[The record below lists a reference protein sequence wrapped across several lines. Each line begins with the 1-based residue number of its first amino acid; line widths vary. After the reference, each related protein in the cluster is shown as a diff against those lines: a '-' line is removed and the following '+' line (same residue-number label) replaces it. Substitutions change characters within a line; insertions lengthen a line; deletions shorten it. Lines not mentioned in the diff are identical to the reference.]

1 MVSSNPDNI
10 RKGTT
15 ALPLNTSC
23 AFSSA
28 IIRKSPK
35 LSRAVSQRY
44 WLSSTNA
51 GLIERGLDGNDTR
64 RDARSPRRP
73 ILTARESFG
82 DFGMV
87 AFQ

>member
-1 MVSSNPDNI
+1 M
-10 RKGTT
+10 
-15 ALPLNTSC
+15 
-23 AFSSA
+23 
-28 IIRKSPK
+28 
-35 LSRAVSQRY
+35 QEM
-44 WLSSTNA
+44 
-51 GLIERGLDGNDTR
+51 IERGLDGNDTR